1 MGTILFWVEASM
13 PLKMLSSE
21 NTEVGL
27 SIGGGN
33 GSYTTDTDPM
43 VASVSIDV
51 SNDDWFGSYILNP
64 YGFTPLLVVMAVRG
78 THIPPTPHS

>member
-51 SNDDWFGSYILNP
+51 SKDDWFGSYILNP
-64 YGFTPLLVVMAVRG
+64 EAEITFLVIG
-78 THIPPTPHS
+78 KSF